1 MKAWATAVVLL
12 LSAHALAGE
21 TRIDLDSP
29 GALEKLA
36 RENPAHYVKV
46 ERILSEAPRMP
57 VPRMQDW
64 IRTSFDARNVTAPFL
79 IRTSL
84 PAQADISFTLD
95 DTRYSARIRLDA
107 PSRAT
112 PAQKK

>member
-1 MKAWATAVVLL
+1 MLL
-12 LSAHALAGE
+12 LSVQALAGE
-21 TRIDLDSP
+21 IRIDLDSP

-46 ERILSEAPRMP
+46 QRILSDAPRVP
-57 VPRMQDW
+57 VTSVQDW
-64 IRTSFDARNVTAPFL
+64 MRVSFDARNVTAPFL

-107 PSRAT
+107 PSRVT